1 MWCGEK
7 LSSKKAD
14 ITNIEPTIF
23 FIVEQKINPSYVEFS
38 IRGT

>member
-23 FIVEQKINPSYVEFS
+23 FY
-38 IRGT
+38 RGTEN